1 MFEFFYVPPC
11 SVEARQIV
19 ISGEEARHISKALRH
34 KKGDQITVVDGQG
47 GEYECTIAAIS
58 DGAVTANIFNRRR
71 KSNETIKQVSLAQAV
86 PKGQR
91 MDFVIE
97 KGTEVGLH
105 AIIPLI
111 TENSVVR
118 PADDKPGFN
127 LPPLDD
133 DSGGSKAARW
143 QRIAIAAMKQSL
155 RSVLP
160 IIGEPTDFAK
170 LSESFINYDLLLM
183 ADEAEKK
190 INLTD
195 VFAKLPENKEVRK
208 VLCLVGPEGGFS
220 QNEKEI
226 ITEARGH
233 IISLGTRRL
242 RSETAG
248 LILST
253 VVLDRLGE
261 LG

>member
-1 MFEFFYVPPC
+1 MFEFFYVPP
-11 SVEARQIV
+11 SSIEARQIL
-19 ISGEEARHISKALRH
+19 ISGEEARHISRALRH
-34 KKGDQITVVDGQG
+34 KKGDQITIVDGQG

-71 KSNETIKQVSLAQAV
+71 KTNETIKQVSLAQAV

-97 KGTEVGLH
+97 KGTEIGLH

-111 TENSVVR
+111 TENSVVKL
-118 PADDKPGFN
+118 ADDKPGFN

-160 IIGEPTDFAK
+160 NISEPMDFAG
-170 LSESFINYDLLLM
+170 LAESFNNYDLLLM

-190 INLTD
+190 IYLAG
-195 VFAKLPENKEVRK
+195 VFAKLSENRDIRK

-220 QNEKEI
+220 PNEKKI
-226 ITEARGH
+226 ITEAKGH
-233 IISLGTRRL
+233 IVSLGTRRL

-248 LILST
+248 LVLST

>member
-1 MFEFFYVPPC
+1 MFEFFYVPPA
-11 SVEARQIV
+11 SIEARQIV

-47 GEYECTIAAIS
+47 GEYECTIAAVS
-58 DGAVTANIFNRRR
+58 DGAVTANIFNKRR
-71 KSNETIKQVSLAQAV
+71 KSNETIKQVTLAQAV

-111 TENSVVR
+111 TENSVVK
-118 PADDKPGFN
+118 ADDKPGFN

-160 IIGEPTDFAK
+160 VIAEPTSFDK
-170 LSESFINYDLLLM
+170 LAESFNNYDLLLM

-190 INLTD
+190 INLED
-195 VFAKLPENKEVRK
+195 VFAKIPENKEVRK

-220 QNEKEI
+220 DGEKKMVA
-226 ITEARGH
+226 EARGH
-233 IISLGTRRL
+233 IITLGSRRL
-242 RSETAG
+242 RAETAG
-248 LILST
+248 LVLST
-253 VVLDRLGE
+253 LVLGKLGE

>member
-1 MFEFFYVPPC
+1 MFEFFYVPPS

-71 KSNETIKQVSLAQAV
+71 KSHETIKQVSLAQAV

-97 KGTEVGLH
+97 KGTEIGLH

-160 IIGEPTDFAK
+160 AIAEPTDFAK
-170 LSESFINYDLLLM
+170 LSESFVNYDLLLM

-190 INLTD
+190 INLVD
-195 VFAKLPENKEVRK
+195 VFAGLPENRDIRK

-220 QNEKEI
+220 ANEKGI
-226 ITEARGH
+226 IAEARGH
-233 IISLGTRRL
+233 IISLGARRL

-248 LILST
+248 LVLST

>member
-1 MFEFFYVPPC
+1 MFEYFYVPP
-11 SVEARQIV
+11 SSIEARQIV
-19 ISGEEARHISKALRH
+19 ISGEEARHISRALRH
-34 KKGDQITVVDGQG
+34 KKGDQITIVDGQG
-47 GEYECTIAAIS
+47 GEYECTLAAIS
-58 DGAVTANIFNRRR
+58 DGAVTANIFNRRC
-71 KSNETIKQVSLAQAV
+71 KTNETIKQVTLAQAV

-97 KGTEVGLH
+97 KGTEIGLH

-111 TENSVVR
+111 TENSVVK
-118 PADDKPGFN
+118 PADEKPSFN
-127 LPPLDD
+127 LPLIDN

-160 IIGEPTDFAK
+160 VIGEPVGFAK
-170 LSESFINYDLLLM
+170 LSESFNNYDLLLM

-190 INLTD
+190 INLAA
-195 VFAKLPENKEVRK
+195 VFAMLPENRDVRK

-220 QNEKEI
+220 QNEKRI

-248 LILST
+248 LVLST

>member
-1 MFEFFYVPPC
+1 MFEFFYVPP
-11 SVEARQIV
+11 SSIEARQIV
-19 ISGEEARHISKALRH
+19 ISGEEARHISKVLRH
-34 KKGDQITVVDGQG
+34 KKGDQITIVDGQG
-47 GEYECTIAAIS
+47 GEYECTIAAVS
-58 DGAVTANIFNRRR
+58 DGAVTANIFNKRR
-71 KSNETIKQVSLAQAV
+71 KTNEAIKQVTLAQAV

-97 KGTEVGLH
+97 KGTEIGLH

-111 TENSVVR
+111 TENSVVKSPDER
-118 PADDKPGFN
+118 PGFN

-143 QRIAIAAMKQSL
+143 QRIAVAAMKQSL

-160 IIGEPTDFAK
+160 NINEPVDFYN
-170 LSESFINYDLLLM
+170 LSTTFNNYDLVLM

-190 INLTD
+190 VNLYD
-195 VFAKLPENKEVRK
+195 VFSGLPENKEVRR

-220 QNEKEI
+220 EIEKKKI
-226 ITEARGH
+226 SEARGH
-233 IISLGTRRL
+233 IISMGPRRL

-248 LILST
+248 L
-253 VVLDRLGE
+253 VLATMVLGRLGE